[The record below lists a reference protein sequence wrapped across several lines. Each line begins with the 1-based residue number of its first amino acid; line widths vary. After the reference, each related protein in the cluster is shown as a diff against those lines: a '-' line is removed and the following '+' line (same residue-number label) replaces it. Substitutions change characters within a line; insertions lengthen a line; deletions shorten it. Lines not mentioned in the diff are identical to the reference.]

1 MKVGKW
7 RDFFAKWQRFVFED
21 FRHLGL
27 MDMLIRLW
35 VSMGLMLRPDEGRSK
50 GLLRMVAIEERAE
63 IVGRSQK
70 MQIPSPESEGESVE
84 RIAVVGGKCF
94 LGYVT
99 GVVRLGWNSFMRENF
114 KNISLFYSI
123 SNKGHKEITPLLVSL
138 LLL

>member
-1 MKVGKW
+1 
-7 RDFFAKWQRFVFED
+7 
-21 FRHLGL
+21 

-63 IVGRSQK
+63 IVGRFQK

-94 LGYVT
+94 LGYAT

-114 KNISLFYSI
+114 KNIPLFHSI
-123 SNKGHKEITPLLVSL
+123 SNKGHEEITPFSVSL
-138 LLL
+138 LLLEKK